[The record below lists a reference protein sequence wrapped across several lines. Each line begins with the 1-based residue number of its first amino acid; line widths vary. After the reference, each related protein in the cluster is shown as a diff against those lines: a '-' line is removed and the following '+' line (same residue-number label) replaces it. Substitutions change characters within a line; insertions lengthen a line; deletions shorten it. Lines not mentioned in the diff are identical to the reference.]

1 MVQLVESSLAAEG
14 VECARYGEEV
24 DLARALHREEFG
36 AIVFDASAGL
46 DPSHPVLARRACY
59 GDRRAPLVAIGD
71 FCARDDMHAA
81 LSAGA
86 DDFVLMPVD
95 PRELR
100 LRVLLAARRFS
111 TRGVAADLARDE
123 DDELETGV
131 YRFSRRDGRVHIDGR
146 AVHLTARE
154 FAIAWVLFSQQG
166 SYVTRRALAA
176 AVWGSSEE
184 IAGRTLEQH
193 IYKLRKKLALDGA
206 HGVVLR
212 TMYAHGYR
220 IERVLQEPVKLSA
233 RVPAN
238 LSPNLSPNVPASVPA
253 PSPVTARAEERGKE
267 PACVAT
273 PGVATPG
280 APTPRT
286 PTPATGH
293 ASTPPRVE
301 RELTRASCLNA
312 AGTIKLHASSSETA
326 RNAQPWPPQNEACD
340 AWPALVAHTPRRRSA

>member
-1 MVQLVESSLAAEG
+1 MVQLVEATLAAEG

-24 DLARALHREEFG
+24 ELARALHREEFG
-36 AIVFDASAGL
+36 AIVFDATAGL

-111 TRGVAADLARDE
+111 TRREAADDHASA

-131 YRFSRRDGRVHIDGR
+131 YRFSRRDGRVLIDGR

-220 IERVLQEPVKLSA
+220 IERVLQDTAAPRMATSAEPPIDA
-233 RVPAN
+233 RI
-238 LSPNLSPNVPASVPA
+238 A
-253 PSPVTARAEERGKE
+253 P
-267 PACVAT
+267 
-273 PGVATPG
+273 
-280 APTPRT
+280 
-286 PTPATGH
+286 H
-293 ASTPPRVE
+293 QVE
-301 RELTRASCLNA
+301 RELTRATCLNA

-326 RNAQPWPPQNEACD
+326 RNAQPWPPQTD
-340 AWPALVAHTPRRRSA
+340 AGDIWPALAAQAPRRRSA